1 MAKRKR
7 KKKMAIK
14 LKPSIKTKSK
24 QTGKVVSENYYLK
37 TMSIKELNEYIDGSN
52 SKPKIVQK
60 CRNELTRRN
69 K

>member
-1 MAKRKR
+1 
-7 KKKMAIK
+7 MAIK
-14 LKPSIKTKSK
+14 LRPSIKTRSK
-24 QTGKVVSENYYLK
+24 QTGKIVTENYYLK
-37 TMSIKELNEYIDGSN
+37 SMTVKELNEYIDGFN

>member
-1 MAKRKR
+1 
-7 KKKMAIK
+7 MAIK